1 MRIFMQANEYISQ
14 IENEKKLN
22 SRNIELDMFK
32 LLLVIGMIAAHVFQL
47 LHNGETGRS
56 MIWMF
61 STYINAVTFSGFLL
75 AFGCAT
81 QLAYL
86 RKPKD
91 KILRGKLM
99 RNGVRLLI
107 AFYISGFA
115 YTFFVSHNLGMMEAI
130 KILCLWRIP
139 GYSEFLLS
147 FAMLMPLVWL
157 LYRPMNLIRSLDSK
171 WGGNLSHINLY
182 MDTL

>member
-1 MRIFMQANEYISQ
+1 MSIKTSYNNI
-14 IENEKKLN
+14 
-22 SRNIELDMFK
+22 RNVELDLFK

-56 MIWMF
+56 MLWVF
-61 STYINAVTFSGFLL
+61 STYINAVTFSGFLF

-86 RKPKD
+86 RKPKSR
-91 KILRGKLM
+91 ILRGKLM
-99 RNGVRLLI
+99 RNGIRLLI

-115 YTFFVSHNLGMMEAI
+115 YTFFVSHNLDVMETI
-130 KILCLWRIP
+130 KILCFQRIP

-147 FAMLMPLVWL
+147 FAMLMPLVWF
-157 LYRPMNLIRSLDSK
+157 LYRPMNTICSYNSK
-171 WGGNLSHINLY
+171 LTVGGG
-182 MDTL
+182 

>member
-1 MRIFMQANEYISQ
+1 MQLQN
-14 IENEKKLN
+14 L
-22 SRNIELDMFK
+22 RNVELDMFK

-47 LHNGETGRS
+47 LYNYNGDMISNVVWKFS
-56 MIWMF
+56 MF
-61 STYINAVTFSGFLL
+61 INAITFSGFLF

-86 RKPKD
+86 RKTKD
-91 KILRGKLM
+91 NILRDKLVK
-99 RNGVRLLI
+99 NGIRLLV

-115 YTFFVSHNLGMMEAI
+115 YTAFVAHKLSPFEAI

-147 FAMLMPLVWL
+147 FAMLMPLVWI
-157 LYRPMNLIRSLDSK
+157 LYHQLNAICSNKMNV
-171 WGGNLSHINLY
+171 GGQFACL
-182 MDTL
+182 